1 MSLIKIDD
9 EDIHKLLISGRSY
22 FDILLYNCYDEE
34 KKMLDKEKLN
44 TAFDDLLDNYGD
56 LLNMGIMLSGFQFV
70 GIILEK
76 NLSLTESY
84 GMTIA
89 YFLLSVGFL
98 ISMFGVLIC
107 FITLEYLRGCRDET
121 VEFIIVGIQKYK
133 WIFKSAD
140 LILYSDCIMFVVP
153 INLLIY
159 NSLSLNLSIIYNI
172 ICGFLFMIGIFIHYM
187 IIVAKQNYN
196 LTEDDLNNSYNICN
210 IFNTCNSLLCGEEN
224 YTYKRRIYKNN

>member
-1 MSLIKIDD
+1 
-9 EDIHKLLISGRSY
+9 
-22 FDILLYNCYDEE
+22 
-34 KKMLDKEKLN
+34 
-44 TAFDDLLDNYGD
+44 
-56 LLNMGIMLSGFQFV
+56 
-70 GIILEK
+70 
-76 NLSLTESY
+76 
-84 GMTIA
+84 
-89 YFLLSVGFL
+89 
-98 ISMFGVLIC
+98 MFGVLIC